1 MQSGA
6 GAGASALCIQA
17 VRVHRSQKLRLKAGI
32 WVSAYIRRLSAFA
45 IPVAV
50 TRRGDPDAGAIFV
63 KINTLDGFA
72 QVLRP
77 AASGLAGTDTD
88 RRWSQALSGG
98 RSEEGTADAYLTRQA
113 GFDNDMWIVEV
124 EDRQGR
130 HFLDECVV
138 AE

>member
-1 MQSGA
+1 M
-6 GAGASALCIQA
+6 
-17 VRVHRSQKLRLKAGI
+17 
-32 WVSAYIRRLSAFA
+32 SAYIRQLSGFA

-63 KINTLDGFA
+63 KVNTLDGFA

-88 RRWSQALSGG
+88 RRWSPALPGG
-98 RSEEGTADAYLTRQA
+98 RSEEGTADAYLKRQA
-113 GFDNDMWIVEV
+113 SFDSDMWIVEV
-124 EDRQGR
+124 EDRRGR
-130 HFLDECVV
+130 HFLDELLV

>member
-1 MQSGA
+1 
-6 GAGASALCIQA
+6 
-17 VRVHRSQKLRLKAGI
+17 LRLKAGL
-32 WVSAYIRRLSAFA
+32 WVGAYLRQLSAVA

-72 QVLRP
+72 LVLRP
-77 AASGLAGTDTD
+77 AASGLPGADTD
-88 RRWSQALSGG
+88 RRWSPALPGG
-98 RSEEGTADAYLTRQA
+98 RLEEKTADAYLARQV
-113 GFDNDMWIVEV
+113 GFDSDMWIVEV

-138 AE
+138 GE